1 MQLKQTAGWIL
12 SEGVFCLKG
21 TKQQV
26 ERRMDHGVSTEAG
39 CLNLEHTAEV
49 NFEGPSHIELELLRD
64 YPCNNLE
71 NTKRQATVALSSI
84 LGRHGMR
91 SAVKLDGAYSDT
103 WVPRPNGYA
112 AHFPDSGGQVG
123 PCRRSLR

>member
-49 NFEGPSHIELELLRD
+49 NFEEGPSHLELELLT
-64 YPCNNLE
+64 P
-71 NTKRQATVALSSI
+71 ATILRTLKGKPLWHFHPFSAAMACAAQCRWMGPAVALGCLGPTATQLVFQI
-84 LGRHGMR
+84 LV
-91 SAVKLDGAYSDT
+91 AKLY
-103 WVPRPNGYA
+103 R
-112 AHFPDSGGQVG
+112 VG
-123 PCRRSLR
+123 DLCVD